1 MNRRAP
7 GATFGGMAR
16 LLLLALALA
25 AAALSAGAPARG
37 QGFDVPDGFA
47 TEIVRRGGLGDDD
60 ISVLRVRPAEGDF
73 AGLSYVDLAP
83 LPDAPGNPDAWLRD
97 RVTARLDAV
106 LPDPRTVLDGADSPF
121 ADPAFD
127 GLRDTLAGWVEG
139 VARLGEL
146 PLEFCDAPRWGEN
159 AAGRYRELRCA
170 LPVGPFRRHL
180 ALRLQ
185 QAGGIWYHVR
195 AGAMNESR
203 MPALLAI
210 ADSFRLDGEES
221 AP

>member
-1 MNRRAP
+1 M
-7 GATFGGMAR
+7 TR
-16 LLLLALALA
+16 LFLTLTLA
-25 AAALSAGAPARG
+25 AAALAALAAVAPARG

-47 TEIVRRGGLGDDD
+47 TEIVRRGGFGGDD

-73 AGLSYVDLAP
+73 ASLSYVDLAP
-83 LPDAPGNPDAWLRD
+83 LPDAPADPDAWLRG

-106 LPDPRTVLDGADSPF
+106 LPDPRAVLDGADSPF

-127 GLRDTLAGWVEG
+127 GLRDTLAGWVES

-146 PLEFCDAPRWGEN
+146 PLEFCDAPRWGDN

-185 QAGGIWYHVR
+185 EAGGIWYHVR
-195 AGAMNESR
+195 VGAMNESR
-203 MPALLAI
+203 MPDLLAI
-210 ADSFRLDGEES
+210 ADGFRIDGGDS